1 MFKLNS
7 NREIE
12 LLRRLDHKNVI
23 KLIEKIYC
31 EEKEKL
37 YIVMEYCYM
46 VLQELIESAPGK
58 KFPIW
63 QSHRYFTQ
71 ILDGL
76 EYLHSQ
82 GIIHNDI
89 KYGIRS
95 LASV

>member
-1 MFKLNS
+1 MCQAVVLNQIKPPS
-7 NREIE
+7 LILFLSPVREIE
-12 LLRRLDHKNVI
+12 LLRRLDHRNVI

-63 QSHRYFTQ
+63 QSHR
-71 ILDGL
+71 
-76 EYLHSQ
+76 
-82 GIIHNDI
+82 
-89 KYGIRS
+89 
-95 LASV
+95 

>member
-1 MFKLNS
+1 MRYTS
-7 NREIE
+7 SHREIE

-63 QSHRYFTQ
+63 QSHRYFF
-71 ILDGL
+71 
-76 EYLHSQ
+76 
-82 GIIHNDI
+82 
-89 KYGIRS
+89 
-95 LASV
+95 A